1 MKILNYSNL
10 IDPLLKDLRLFT
22 IKFAEI
28 EARDRVLDICCGTG
42 DQAVFFAKTGAIVAG
57 IDLSPQMIG
66 TALKKQKKDNL
77 ADIYFQAA
85 DAAKLPFL
93 DPVFDVALIS
103 LALHEI
109 ESKKRDEVLSE
120 MKRVVKKG
128 GRLIFVDFSC
138 PLPKSITSFFI
149 KLVEFFAGAEHHQ
162 NFKSYFQEGGLL
174 KLLER
179 NGLKPE
185 KMDYLKNGLLVA
197 IKAKNI

>member
-10 IDPLLKDLRLFT
+10 IDPLLKDVRVFVL
-22 IKFAEI
+22 KFAEI

-42 DQAVFFAKTGAIVAG
+42 DQAVYFAKTGAIVAG
-57 IDLSPQMIG
+57 IDLSPQMID
-66 TALKKQKKDNL
+66 TALKKQKRGKLDV
-77 ADIYFQAA
+77 YFQAA

-93 DPVFDVALIS
+93 EPVFDVASIS

-109 ESKKRDEVLSE
+109 ASKKRDEVLSE

-128 GRLIFVDFSC
+128 GRLIFVDFNC
-138 PLPKSITSFFI
+138 PLSKSITSFFV
-149 KLVEFFAGAEHHQ
+149 KLVEFFAGKEHHQ
-162 NFKSYFQEGGLL
+162 NFKSYFREGGLL